1 MRNRLP
7 KYVYPE
13 RRGSRVYYY
22 FRVGKGPRTP
32 LPDDIHSAE
41 FRAAYAAAMA
51 GEAEKP
57 KKGAP
62 GTIGALIDSYE
73 KSGRL
78 HQAKGDI
85 QARLYEPTDA
95 HPQGSW
101 RPHGLRHDA
110 REDHCEDTGA
120 PRRTSRS
127 RARHAEEASYPH
139 PARNRYRVAAARS
152 IGRDQAAQD
161 ERDSRVDKCRAR
173 DFQEALADRHE

>member
-7 KYVYPE
+7 PHVE
-13 RRGSRVYYY
+13 LNRVGNRKYYY
-22 FRVGKGPRTP
+22 FRVGKGARIR

-95 HPQGSW
+95 HPQGS
-101 RPHGLRHDA
+101 RGPHSIRHDA
-110 REDHCEDTGA
+110 REH
-120 PRRTSRS
+120 
-127 RARHAEEASYPH
+127 Y
-139 PARNRYRVAAARS
+139 
-152 IGRDQAAQD
+152 
-161 ERDSRVDKCRAR
+161 
-173 DFQEALADRHE
+173 QESA